1 MHVNLCYRYKKEKGG
16 PLMSSYLDTITH
28 DLQGIKKI
36 IIEMPRK
43 STNYGVISFTL
54 LRDVCI
60 MLYEINLVLKSEG
73 IIQTEPSEMETIKK
87 LRHKMKTDQGMNN
100 RKIFNNLLDN
110 FRKNFGNDI
119 DNIGFYLND
128 DILAISTIYQT
139 FIFENTPYLNTTSPL
154 PIYHFSK
161 SIGSLTESLLNSINK
176 DSKLKSGPLL
186 NIQEKAFTSKDIWNQ
201 RFFIDDITHNIFLT
215 RLILIQSELTGCI
228 WLEKFLDY
236 NNNELTLDKYILI
249 RLTSIKFYEIMRNLN
264 SMISIKKF
272 EQHWDNFNLKELRL
286 FVVAYNSTIKNE
298 IKTLRNMVHYNNNG
312 TNFYEFILNKELE
325 NDKYVDELINNLFN
339 KYIFKMRILISKGI
353 DINSYESM
361 SDAEKKQRR
370 IRTIVSGKD
379 PFSTNR
385 S

>member
-1 MHVNLCYRYKKEKGG
+1 
-16 PLMSSYLDTITH
+16 MSSYLDTITH